1 MARTPSGPTLW
12 LSLFRTSEA
21 MQRVAARSMRDAGL
35 GFSDFTMLEALLHLG
50 PLTPSAL
57 AEKIGLTSGSITAAL
72 DRLEARGLVGR
83 GTNPADQR
91 SRIVDLTDSG
101 RSLIEPAYAAHAA
114 DIEALVSRALTAEQ
128 RRDLFELLGALRK
141 TAREETQ

>member
-21 MQRVAARSMRDAGL
+21 MQRVATRSMRNAGL
-35 GFSDFTMLEALLHLG
+35 GFSDFAMLEALLHLG

-57 AEKIGLTSGSITAAL
+57 AEKTGLTSGSITAAL
-72 DRLEARGLVGR
+72 DRLEARGLIGR
-83 GTNPADQR
+83 GANPADQR
-91 SRIVDLTDSG
+91 SRIVELSDAG
-101 RSLIEPAYAAHAA
+101 RALIEPAYAAHAA
-114 DIEALVSRALTAEQ
+114 DIQALVSSALTAEQ
-128 RRDLFELLGALRK
+128 RRELFELLGALRK